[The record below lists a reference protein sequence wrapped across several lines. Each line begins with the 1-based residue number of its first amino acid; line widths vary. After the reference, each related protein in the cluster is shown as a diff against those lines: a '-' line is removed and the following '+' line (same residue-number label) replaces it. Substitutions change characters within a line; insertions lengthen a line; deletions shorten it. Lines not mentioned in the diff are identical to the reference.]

1 MYLSDMPETTLQLPQ
16 GQVRVRESGEG
27 PPIVFIHGLLVDG
40 RLWDDVAA
48 ELSTSHR
55 CILPDLPLGSH
66 RTAMR
71 PDADLTPYGLARLI
85 ADVLDE
91 LDLHDVTLVAND
103 TGGALSQLVVTRHP
117 ERIGRLVLTPCD
129 AFDNF
134 LPPMLRPM
142 QYAGGYVPG
151 ALALI
156 SQTMRSDALLRGP
169 LGFGPLV
176 MRHRPELYRAWVEPV
191 RTDSGVRRDLKKVF
205 RGIRPRYTLEAAEKL
220 PAFDKPVLIAWADG
234 EKLFPRAHAER
245 LAQLLP
251 DARLE
256 TVADSRTFVP
266 LDQPGSLAGLVAGF
280 VDGARSTNPP
290 TPANSSSTPPAVS
303 K

>member
-1 MYLSDMPETTLQLPQ
+1 MLETTLQLPQ
-16 GQVRVRESGEG
+16 GQIAIREAGDG

-40 RLWDDVAA
+40 RLWDDVAGPLA
-48 ELSTSHR
+48 ATHR

-66 RTAMR
+66 RTAMPR
-71 PDADLTPYGLARLI
+71 DADLSPYGLARLI
-85 ADVLDE
+85 ADVLE
-91 LDLHDVTLVAND
+91 RLDLHDATLVAND
-103 TGGALSQLVVTRHP
+103 TGGALTQLVVTRHP
-117 ERIGRLVLTPCD
+117 ERVGRLVLTPCD

-134 LPPMLRPM
+134 LPPMLRPL

-176 MRHRPELYRAWVEPV
+176 HRHRPELYRRWVEPV
-191 RTDSGVRRDLKKVF
+191 RTDAGVRRDMRKIF
-205 RGIRPRYTLEAAEKL
+205 RGIRPRYTLEAAELL
-220 PAFDKPVLIAWADG
+220 PGFHKPALIAWAED
-234 EKLFPRAHAER
+234 ERLFPREHAAR
-245 LAQLLP
+245 LAELLP

-256 TVADSRTFVP
+256 TVADSRTFIP
-266 LDQPGSLAGLVAGF
+266 LDQPGSLAELIGGF
-280 VDGARSTNPP
+280 LGGPSNSRPP
-290 TPANSSSTPPAVS
+290 TPATSSSTPPAVS